1 MNILF
6 VHRYFPTQFRHL
18 ATALASDVRN
28 RVIAISHAKGGD
40 PLHVRMPTDS
50 GVRVVSYGE
59 HLPQGKITGPRHVLP
74 LVDDMCVAW
83 AVFSR
88 ARALSIED
96 GFVPDLICA
105 NSLWGEGLYLR
116 ELFPNA
122 KILTHLELFYH
133 TDRGYGFDVLKL
145 AEKDPRFP
153 MLSKNASIALAA
165 ATMDWGLTSTKWQRD
180 QLPKVY
186 HSKVSVLHEG
196 VDTDKIAPG
205 PASFTIKDKGLTL
218 KSGDEVVTYAARF
231 FENVRGSDRFLRA
244 MPAILEQ
251 RPNAHIVVVGSE
263 VKSDK
268 DGRLPDDVTDVSS
281 LLSGFGK
288 NYDPNRVHFVGRLE
302 HAEFVNLLKISRVH
316 VYLTEPFILSW
327 SFLEAM
333 ACGCAIVSSNNP
345 PVTEIIENKVSGL
358 LVDFYDESAIAQATV
373 ALLSD
378 ETSREKYGAVAR
390 RIIVDQFDLRSVCL
404 PQQLSL
410 INRLLANEPG

>member
-1 MNILF
+1 VNILF

-18 ATALASDVRN
+18 ATALAADTQN
-28 RVIAISHAKGGD
+28 RVIAISHPKGGD
-40 PLHVRMPTDS
+40 SLHVRMPADS
-50 GVRVVSYGE
+50 GVRIVSYGE
-59 HLPQGKITGPRHVLP
+59 HLPQDKTMAPRHVLP
-74 LVDDMCVAW
+74 LVNDMGVAW

-88 ARALSIED
+88 ARALMFED

-133 TDRGYGFDVLKL
+133 TDRGHGFDPPQSVGKN
-145 AEKDPRFP
+145 PRFP
-153 MLSKNASIALAA
+153 MLSKNASLALAA
-165 ATMDWGLTSTKWQRD
+165 ATMDWGLASTKWQRD
-180 QLPKVY
+180 QFPEVY
-186 HSKVSVLHEG
+186 HSRISVIHEG
-196 VDTDKIAPG
+196 VDTDRIAPG
-205 PASFTIKDKGLTL
+205 PATFTIKDKGLTL
-218 KSGDEVVTYAARF
+218 KSGDEVVTYAARV
-231 FENVRGSDRFLRA
+231 FEKVRGSDQFLRA
-244 MPAILEQ
+244 IPAILEQ
-251 RPNAHIVVVGSE
+251 RPNAQIVVVGPD
-263 VKSDK
+263 VKRDK
-268 DGRLPDDVTDVSS
+268 DGRLPGGITDVSA

-288 NYDPNRVHFVGRLE
+288 NYDPKRVHFVGRLE
-302 HAEFVNLLKISRVH
+302 HAEFVSLLKISHVH

-333 ACGCAIVSSNNP
+333 ACGCAIVSSYNP

-358 LVDFYDESAIAQATV
+358 LVDFFDESAIAQATV

-378 ETSREKYGAVAR
+378 ETSRNKYGAVAR
-390 RIIVDQFDLRSVCL
+390 RTIVDQFDLQSVCI